1 MAKEKKMT
9 KKERFERIMAKYNLT
24 ADEKDFIA
32 HEIELLDK
40 RRNSKNG
47 DRKPTA
53 KQAENADYKD
63 IILEYLADHPDE
75 KFTITDLWKNVPELA
90 GNPDMSNQRISS
102 LVRQLL
108 LENLVI
114 RNEIKRKAYF
124 SIAVTD

>member
-1 MAKEKKMT
+1 MANAKKMT
-9 KKERFERIMAKYNLT
+9 KKEMFAQIMAKYNLA

-40 RRNSKNG
+40 RNSKNG

-63 IILEYLADHPDE
+63 IILKYLADHSDE
-75 KFTITDLWKNVPELA
+75 KFTITDMWKNIPELA
-90 GNPDMSNQRISS
+90 QNPDMSNQRISS

-108 LENLVI
+108 LENLII

-124 SIAVTD
+124 SIAVID